1 MPSLE
6 QMYEGSDEG
15 PDDGLREAPSSEA
28 STPSEA
34 EPVAATELPSLDSV
48 GKVKA
53 VWGGVLGF
61 ISATLAMYANMADL
75 TEEERLEKQYK
86 WKQRQAVDTSDS
98 EERALRVKYVLEYK
112 EERERTDAFR
122 AEQLEHMRRCETIER
137 ERTDRIVATL
147 RDGFKDVVIAMG
159 IESPPPAVIGDR
171 DSSKAF

>member
-6 QMYEGSDEG
+6 EMCEGVGPESVAGDDALPSAKESPTASVEG
-15 PDDGLREAPSSEA
+15 
-28 STPSEA
+28 
-34 EPVAATELPSLDSV
+34 ELPSLDSV

-159 IESPPPAVIGDR
+159 IESPPPAGAVIGDR